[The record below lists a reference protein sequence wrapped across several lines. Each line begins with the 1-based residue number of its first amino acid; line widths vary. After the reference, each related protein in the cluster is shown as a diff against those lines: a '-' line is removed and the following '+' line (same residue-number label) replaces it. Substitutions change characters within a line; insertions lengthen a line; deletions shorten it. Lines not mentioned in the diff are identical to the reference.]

1 MASVLCRERQ
11 HKGEMCASVRRAG
24 ARQKRVEADLDD
36 VRGEACQRD
45 DSARERDEL
54 RGDGRPEQPREV
66 RRKEQDA
73 ALDERQDLAVRP
85 VELDERV
92 ARVGDHAHLALGQLG
107 AAGARRRDGDA
118 GDVRRGQDVAQ
129 VDARDVLR
137 GSVSVSM
144 RSVCASPRG
153 RYGVVAEAH
162 HRLREL
168 RRTGDELVEP
178 GVALVVVV
186 SHKVAEHLRG
196 HTERE
201 RRRDTPVS
209 RSGWRRASCSH
220 ASAAGTRGRSPSS
233 RRPPRCRATSAA
245 TRRSPVPLTHMR
257 RVDGGRWDTVE
268 WQTMGGANNEKSSTR
283 GGRERKKANGDANGG
298 AQ

>member
-1 MASVLCRERQ
+1 MVGRMASVLCRERQ

-107 AAGARRRDGDA
+107 ADGARRRDGDA
-118 GDVRRGQDVAQ
+118 GDVRRGQEVAQ

-137 GSVSVSM
+137 GSVSVSVW
-144 RSVCASPRG
+144 SVCVCASPRG

-168 RRTGDELVEP
+168 RRAGDELVEP

-196 HTERE
+196 HAERE
-201 RRRDTPVS
+201 RR
-209 RSGWRRASCSH
+209 
-220 ASAAGTRGRSPSS
+220 
-233 RRPPRCRATSAA
+233 
-245 TRRSPVPLTHMR
+245 
-257 RVDGGRWDTVE
+257 
-268 WQTMGGANNEKSSTR
+268 
-283 GGRERKKANGDANGG
+283 
-298 AQ
+298 

>member
-11 HKGEMCASVRRAG
+11 HKGERRASVRRAG

-45 DSARERDEL
+45 EPARERDEL

-92 ARVGDHAHLALGQLG
+92 ARVGDHTHLALGQLG
-107 AAGARRRDGDA
+107 ADGARRRDGDA

-137 GSVSVSM
+137 GSVSVSV
-144 RSVCASPRG
+144 RRVC
-153 RYGVVAEAH
+153 VCVCVH
-162 HRLREL
+162 HRADDTGLLPRRITVFANSVAPGMSSLSPGLRL
-168 RRTGDELVEP
+168 L
-178 GVALVVVV
+178 
-186 SHKVAEHLRG
+186 
-196 HTERE
+196 
-201 RRRDTPVS
+201 
-209 RSGWRRASCSH
+209 
-220 ASAAGTRGRSPSS
+220 
-233 RRPPRCRATSAA
+233 
-245 TRRSPVPLTHMR
+245 
-257 RVDGGRWDTVE
+257 
-268 WQTMGGANNEKSSTR
+268 
-283 GGRERKKANGDANGG
+283 
-298 AQ
+298 